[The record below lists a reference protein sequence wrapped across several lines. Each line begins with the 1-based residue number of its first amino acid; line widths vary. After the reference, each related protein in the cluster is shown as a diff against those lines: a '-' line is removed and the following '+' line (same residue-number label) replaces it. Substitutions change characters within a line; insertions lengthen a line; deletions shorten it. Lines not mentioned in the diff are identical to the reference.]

1 MKKLFM
7 AIMAVA
13 AISLVGCKDKN
24 TPSGSGNEGGGEQKD
39 TTVTPPAGDDVPEGY
54 VRILIQV
61 PDGEECHGI
70 YMKGN
75 LNGSDWSGENTYIGL
90 ESGSTPVDEAIRFKR
105 IAENSDFF
113 QADFKLGTNGLEGA
127 VCQQYP
133 NDGSWQ
139 GKSAK
144 VTLIEDK
151 TTLEGAKDLELPQFH
166 IAAGAKAGILA
177 LKIGAWE
184 NSECVKANEAGQAVF
199 TMKSLKELPEGTQVG
214 ITGTNLVGK
223 ANWDHDNP
231 IVMQKNG
238 DNWMAIAEVGANC
251 VYKYV
256 IKFADEP
263 NWKDRHG
270 HILAGG
276 DKSNISMPLNL
287 QPVDEVVD
295 WIDFDNHA
303 QAEDFVPADH
313 QFGLIGTAIGG
324 WGDNDD
330 IYFVYVEDEGDYHVA
345 EATNVS
351 FAADQFKIRENGK
364 WDVNFGW
371 SGVTIEGDAENF
383 EDAGPNDHNI
393 MCKVATT
400 YSKVIFKFKWDG
412 AGTTDRILNFVK

>member
-1 MKKLFM
+1 M

-13 AISLVGCKDKN
+13 AISLVGCTDKN
-24 TPSGSGNEGGGEQKD
+24 APAEGDGNEQPQD

-70 YMKGN
+70 YFKGS
-75 LNGSDWSGENTYIGL
+75 LNGSEWSGENTYVGL
-90 ESGSTPVDEAIRFKR
+90 ENAAEPVETAIRFKR

-113 QADFKLGTNGLEGA
+113 QADFKLGTDGLQGA

-133 NDGSWQ
+133 DDGSWQ

-144 VTLIEDK
+144 VTLIADK
-151 TTLEGAKDLELPQFH
+151 TTLEGADQLELPQFH

-199 TMKSLKELPEGTQVG
+199 TMKSLKDLPEGTQVG

-223 ANWDHDNP
+223 ANWDHENP

-238 DNWMAIAEVGANC
+238 DNWMAIAEVGVNC

-263 NWKDRHG
+263 NWGDRHG
-270 HILAGG
+270 HILAGD
-276 DKSNISMPLNL
+276 DKGNISMPLNL

-313 QFGLIGTAIGG
+313 QFGLIGG
-324 WGDNDD
+324 WDGWVADA
-330 IYFVYVEDEGDYHVA
+330 YAFVYGEKDGDFYVA
-345 EATNVS
+345 EATNVE
-351 FAADQFKIRENGK
+351 FAANTEFKVRENGS

-371 SGVTIEGDAENF
+371 GIEILGDAANF
-383 EDAGPNDHNI
+383 EEASGNIKAIADA
-393 MCKVATT
+393 T
-400 YSKVIFKFKWDG
+400 YAKVILKFKWNG
-412 AGTTDRILNFVK
+412 ASLTDISLDFQK

>member
-1 MKKLFM
+1 M

-24 TPSGSGNEGGGEQKD
+24 TPAEGGGNEQPQD

-70 YMKGN
+70 YFKGS
-75 LNGSDWSGENTYIGL
+75 LNGSEWSGENTYVGL
-90 ESGSTPVDEAIRFKR
+90 ENAAEPVETAIRFKR

-113 QADFKLGTNGLEGA
+113 QADFKLGTDGLQGA

-144 VTLIEDK
+144 VTLIADK
-151 TTLEGAKDLELPQFH
+151 TTLEGADQLELPQFH

-199 TMKSLKELPEGTQVG
+199 TMKSLKDLPEGTQVG

-223 ANWDHDNP
+223 ANWDHENP

-238 DNWMAIAEVGANC
+238 DNWMAIAEVGASC

-263 NWKDRHG
+263 NWGDRHG
-270 HILAGG
+270 HILAGD
-276 DKSNISMPLNL
+276 DKGNISMPLNL

-313 QFGLIGTAIGG
+313 QFGLIGAWDG
-324 WGDNDD
+324 WAADA
-330 IYFVYVEDEGDYHVA
+330 YAFVYGEKDGDFYVA
-345 EATNVS
+345 EATNVE
-351 FAADQFKIRENGK
+351 FAAGTEFKVRENGS

-371 SGVTIEGDAENF
+371 GIEILGDAANF
-383 EDAGPNDHNI
+383 EDAGGNI
-393 MCKVATT
+393 KAIADATYAKV
-400 YSKVIFKFKWDG
+400 VLKFKWNG
-412 AGTTDRILNFVK
+412 ANLTDISLDFQK

>member
-1 MKKLFM
+1 M

-13 AISLVGCKDKN
+13 AISLVGCEDKN
-24 TPSGSGNEGGGEQKD
+24 TPAEGGGNEQPQD

-199 TMKSLKELPEGTQVG
+199 TMKSLKDLPEGTQVG
-214 ITGTNLVGK
+214 ITGANLVGK
-223 ANWDHDNP
+223 ANWDHENP

-263 NWKDRHG
+263 NWNDRHG
-270 HILAGG
+270 HILAGD
-276 DKSNISMPLNL
+276 DKGNISMPLNL

-313 QFGLIGTAIGG
+313 IYGLVGSFNG
-324 WGDNDD
+324 WGAPD
-330 IYFVYVEDEGDYHVA
+330 IPFVYGDKDGDFYVA
-345 EATNVS
+345 EAGGVT
-351 FAADQFKIRENGK
+351 FEADTEFKIRENED
-364 WDVNFGW
+364 WAVNYGYGQFE
-371 SGVTIEGDAENF
+371 ILGDADNF
-383 EDAGPNDHNI
+383 VDAGGNV
-393 MCKVATT
+393 KVLASATYT
-400 YSKVIFKFKWDG
+400 NVILKFKWNG
-412 AGTTDRILNFVK
+412 ASITEISLDFQK

>member
-1 MKKLFM
+1 M

-24 TPSGSGNEGGGEQKD
+24 APVEGDGNEQPQD

-70 YMKGN
+70 YFKGS
-75 LNGSDWSGENTYIGL
+75 LNGSEWSGENTYVGL
-90 ESGSTPVDEAIRFKR
+90 ENAAEPVETAIRFKR

-113 QADFKLGTNGLEGA
+113 QADFKLGTDGLQGA

-144 VTLIEDK
+144 VTLITDK
-151 TTLEGAKDLELPQFH
+151 TTLEGADQLELPQFH
-166 IAAGAKAGILA
+166 IAAGTKAGILA

-199 TMKSLKELPEGTQVG
+199 TMKSLKDLPEGTQVG

-223 ANWDHDNP
+223 ANWDHENP

-263 NWKDRHG
+263 NWGDRHG
-270 HILAGG
+270 HILAGD
-276 DKSNISMPLNL
+276 DKGNISMSLNL

-313 QFGLIGTAIGG
+313 LYGLIGTAVGG
-324 WGDNDD
+324 WGDADD
-330 IYFVYVEDEGDYHVA
+330 VMFEYVASEVEGVYVC
-345 EATNVS
+345 EAKNVVMEAGPFKVRENHAWDVS
-351 FAADQFKIRENGK
+351 F
-364 WDVNFGW
+364 GW
-371 SGVTIEGDAENF
+371 GAVAIEGDVDNF
-383 EDAGPNDHNI
+383 EDAGADGNI
-393 MCKVATT
+393 NCKVATT
-400 YSKVIFKFKWDG
+400 YSVVRFSFKWNG
-412 AGTTDRILNFVK
+412 ASATDQTLKFIKD

>member
-13 AISLVGCKDKN
+13 AISLVGCKNDKN
-24 TPSGSGNEGGGEQKD
+24 APAEGGNEQKPD

-70 YMKGN
+70 YFKGS
-75 LNGSDWSGENTYIGL
+75 LNGSEWSGENTYVGL
-90 ESGSTPVDEAIRFKR
+90 ENAAEPVETAIRFKR
-105 IAENSDFF
+105 IAEKSDFF
-113 QADFKLGTNGLEGA
+113 QADFKLGTDGLQGA

-144 VTLIEDK
+144 VTLIADK
-151 TTLEGAKDLELPQFH
+151 TTLEGADQLELPQFH
-166 IAAGAKAGILA
+166 IAAGAKPGILA

-199 TMKSLKELPEGTQVG
+199 TMKSLKALPEGTQVG

-223 ANWDHDNP
+223 ANWDHENP

-263 NWKDRHG
+263 NWNDRHG
-270 HILAGG
+270 HILAGD
-276 DKSNISMPLNL
+276 DKGNISMPLNL

-313 QFGLIGTAIGG
+313 QFGLIGDAVGG
-324 WGDNDD
+324 WGDGQD
-330 IYFVYVEDEGDYHVA
+330 IVFAYGEKDGDFYVA
-345 EATNVS
+345 EATNVA
-351 FAADQFKIRENGK
+351 FAAAAFKIRENGK

-371 SGVTIEGDAENF
+371 SGVTIEGDAANF
-383 EDAGPNDHNI
+383 EEAPTDGNI
-393 MCKVATT
+393 QCKVATT
-400 YSKVIFKFKWDG
+400 YAKVVFKFKWNG
-412 AGTTDRILNFVK
+412 AATTDRILEFVK

>member
-1 MKKLFM
+1 M

-13 AISLVGCKDKN
+13 AISLVGCTDKN
-24 TPSGSGNEGGGEQKD
+24 APAEGDGNEQPQD

-70 YMKGN
+70 YFKGS
-75 LNGSDWSGENTYIGL
+75 LNGSEWSGENTYVGL
-90 ESGSTPVDEAIRFKR
+90 ENAAEPVETAIRFKR

-113 QADFKLGTNGLEGA
+113 QADFKLGTDGLQGA

-133 NDGSWQ
+133 DDGSWQ

-144 VTLIEDK
+144 VTLIADK
-151 TTLEGAKDLELPQFH
+151 TTLEGADQLELPQFH

-199 TMKSLKELPEGTQVG
+199 TMKSLKDLPEGTQVG

-223 ANWDHDNP
+223 ANWDHENP

-238 DNWMAIAEVGANC
+238 DNWMAIAEVGVNC

-263 NWKDRHG
+263 NWGDRHG
-270 HILAGG
+270 HILAGD
-276 DKSNISMPLNL
+276 DKGNISMPLNL

-313 QFGLIGTAIGG
+313 QFGLIGG
-324 WGDNDD
+324 WDGWAADA
-330 IYFVYVEDEGDYHVA
+330 YAFVYGEKDGDFYVA
-345 EATNVS
+345 EATNVE
-351 FAADQFKIRENGK
+351 FAADTEFKVRENGS

-371 SGVTIEGDAENF
+371 GIEILGDAANF
-383 EDAGPNDHNI
+383 EEASGGNIKAIADA
-393 MCKVATT
+393 T
-400 YSKVIFKFKWDG
+400 YAKVILKFKWNG
-412 AGTTDRILNFVK
+412 ASLTDISLDFQK